1 MNALETAAM
10 LDKITD
16 SGGSVKLIDGKPV
29 ARNVPAHFLANLAA
43 NRDSVIRI
51 LEGQQNLPKP
61 VARKRAVLR
70 FDLAKGGGSVSG
82 SDDETVATLLAALRE
97 KWSSDLIGAWHDD
110 VRVWP

>member
-16 SGGSVKLIDGKPV
+16 DGGSVKLIDGKPV
-29 ARNVPAHFLANLAA
+29 ARNVPAHFLAKLAA

-61 VARKRAVLR
+61 IARKRDVLR
-70 FDLAKGGGSVSG
+70 LADKF
-82 SDDETVATLLAALRE
+82 E
-97 KWSSDLIGAWHDD
+97 IAWHDRGD
-110 VRVWP
+110 IGCAAFDD